1 MPNIKNAAKLP
12 RKVLSGRNLPKRL
25 PCVAWWITS
34 AIPASMK
41 VKSGMSKIAQAVFQ
55 KVMRRYQ
62 IVKKEVNH
70 RESAMM
76 LMVRVLRVARF
87 MTALFLVVGLV
98 VILVMGLVNFGGE
111 FVENR
116 FIK

>member
-1 MPNIKNAAKLP
+1 M
-12 RKVLSGRNLPKRL
+12 
-25 PCVAWWITS
+25 
-34 AIPASMK
+34 
-41 VKSGMSKIAQAVFQ
+41 
-55 KVMRRYQ
+55 
-62 IVKKEVNH
+62 KKEVNH